1 MPPSCAV
8 HLPNTSLYLP
18 TCLDGGQKFISEG
31 FNQDLKDVSKGFII
45 RNPTI
50 KSSMSVCLI
59 VACRQNQKLS
69 QIKLHTLPFSHK
81 IQMLETPRDF

>member
-59 VACRQNQKLS
+59 VSPSVVSPSVIFCLS
-69 QIKLHTLPFSHK
+69 VTSNGQT
-81 IQMLETPRDF
+81 EN